1 MEIQMVDL
9 NGQYLKIKKEVDKAI
24 QNVIDTSSFINGSQV
39 NNFSINLG
47 KYLKSEFVV
56 TCGNGTD
63 ALQIA
68 LMSLGL
74 QQDDE
79 VIVPSFGY
87 VAAVEV
93 IVLLRLKPVM
103 VEVDPDTFMVTAKT
117 FKKAITGKTKVIIPI
132 HLFGQCADM
141 EEIMKIAKDH
151 EIFVVEDTAQ
161 AIGADYTFSDGTVKK
176 AGTIGNIGCTS
187 FFPSKNLGCFGDGGA
202 IYTDDEVL
210 AMRCKMIANHGQSTK
225 YYHTAVGL
233 NSRLDSIQAGILG
246 VKLEYIDI
254 YKVARQYVASAYDN
268 AFGNLDWITIPKR
281 EIKSTHVF
289 HQYTLKLNKKVSRDH
304 FREYLNMRGIPSMI
318 YYPMRMHLQDAYSN
332 QGYQVGDFPISE
344 ELAKR
349 VISLPIHTEMDK
361 NQLDF
366 ITSTVKSYE

>member
-117 FKKAITGKTKVIIPI
+117 FKKVITGKTKVIIPI

-141 EEIMKIAKDH
+141 EEIMKIAQDH

-318 YYPMRMHLQDAYSN
+318 YYPMPMHLQDAYSN

>member
-93 IVLLRLKPVM
+93 IVLLGLKPVM

-141 EEIMKIAKDH
+141 EEIMKIAQDH

-318 YYPMRMHLQDAYSN
+318 YYPMPMHLQDAYSN

>member
-24 QNVIDTSSFINGSQV
+24 QNVIDASSFINGSQV

-93 IVLLRLKPVM
+93 IALLRLKPVM
-103 VEVDPDTFMVTAKT
+103 VEVDPNTFMVTAKT
-117 FKKAITGKTKVIIPI
+117 FKNAITGKTKAIIPI

-141 EEIMKIAKDH
+141 ENIMKIAQDH
-151 EIFVVEDTAQ
+151 GIFVVEDTAQ

-202 IYTDDEVL
+202 IYTDDEAL
-210 AMRCKMIANHGQSTK
+210 AMRCRMIANHGQSTK
-225 YYHTAVGL
+225 YYHTVVGL

-254 YKVARQYVASAYDN
+254 YKVARQYVASTYDN

-289 HQYTLKLNKKVSRDH
+289 HQYTLKLNEKVSRDH
-304 FREYLNMRGIPSMI
+304 FREYLNMRGIPSMV
-318 YYPMRMHLQDAYSN
+318 YYPMPMHLQDAYSN

-349 VISLPIHTEMDK
+349 VISLPIHTEMDE

-366 ITSTVKSYE
+366 ITSTIKSYE

>member
-141 EEIMKIAKDH
+141 EEIMKIAQDH

-233 NSRLDSIQAGILG
+233 DSRLDSIQAGILG

-318 YYPMRMHLQDAYSN
+318 YYPMPMHLQDAYSN

>member
-1 MEIQMVDL
+1 MVDL

-141 EEIMKIAKDH
+141 EEIMKIAQDH

-318 YYPMRMHLQDAYSN
+318 YYPMPMHLQDAYSN

>member
-141 EEIMKIAKDH
+141 EEIMKIAQDH

-318 YYPMRMHLQDAYSN
+318 YYPMPMHLQDAYSN